1 MERAFISL
9 ITGKAWDL
17 PKAPQR
23 LKAFRTVLN
32 VWRFG
37 LTFCSAI
44 CFKRSYKTHADWC
57 RSYLRTQVHDK
68 TTVTYHYQL
77 PFLIV
82 LLLHF
87 WGGCDQRVED
97 VHISYSS
104 RTFKIFSSGT
114 AHLEN
119 ITLSVKN
126 TLTCQPVVQQV
137 SVSAERSGISAVLSN
152 QTHTVIFWHQTRKEK
167 KFPHSLPSPC
177 LGSERCM
184 NACSAPTAAQ
194 RFARRYYSLWGKT
207 RQSFLYDM
215 NIITLYCYADIPRV
229 IVLE

>member
-1 MERAFISL
+1 MQKL
-9 ITGKAWDL
+9 
-17 PKAPQR
+17 
-23 LKAFRTVLN
+23 LKNA
-32 VWRFG
+32 
-37 LTFCSAI
+37 
-44 CFKRSYKTHADWC
+44 
-57 RSYLRTQVHDK
+57 
-68 TTVTYHYQL
+68 
-77 PFLIV
+77 
-82 LLLHF
+82 
-87 WGGCDQRVED
+87 
-97 VHISYSS
+97 SS
-104 RTFKIFSSGT
+104 RQNQTHVPLSAPISHCTSPALLGRLRSARWRCSHQLQQQNIQDIQLWNGSFRKKK
-114 AHLEN
+114 